1 MNTTSRPSTAD
12 RAFNL
17 STWLVD
23 RHVEEGRGDV
33 VAIRCG
39 GESHTYRDVL
49 DHVER
54 VATGLRAI
62 GVRSEE
68 RVAMVML
75 DSVEFIATFLGA
87 LRIGAIPL
95 LTNPLLPGRDLG
107 VIIADSRARRPG
119 DLPRASCVARRHP
132 CRRVRDRTRDHQR
145 RMGRLHRI
153 GRGRRGI

>member
-1 MNTTSRPSTAD
+1 MQTSTTD

-23 RHVEEGRGDV
+23 RHVNEGRGDV

-39 GESHTYRDVL
+39 GRSHTYADL
-49 DHVER
+49 LEQVER

-75 DSVEFIATFLGA
+75 DSV
-87 LRIGAIPL
+87 
-95 LTNPLLPGRDLG
+95 
-107 VIIADSRARRPG
+107 
-119 DLPRASCVARRHP
+119 
-132 CRRVRDRTRDHQR
+132 
-145 RMGRLHRI
+145 
-153 GRGRRGI
+153 